1 VGRIGRG
8 WVLTKESWA
17 VVRGDRSL
25 LLFPIVTGVSAL
37 AVAAVFFGVGAG
49 VGTAADSFWAALP
62 FLVLGAYLIIAI
74 GQFCAVALAACAT
87 KALDGADTRFSDGV
101 GAARVRL
108 GVILAWAGVQLLV
121 GAAITALQALL
132 RDAAGGLVSGLVG
145 GVANFAWTVATFF
158 VVPVIALEGAGPRD
172 AIKRS
177 SGVVRER
184 WGEGVVGTATIG
196 GAIFLAGILPGV
208 LLIAIGAALTADS
221 AAAGAVLIAV
231 GVIVVV
237 IAPAPGDARGGVS
250 CRSLPLRDDGRDRR
264 PFHGRLTRRR
274 VPPEER
280 PERAHL
286 SARLDAF
293 RPCERGLPER
303 MRRHGALRTD
313 RRPGLRAVSRR
324 PGCAVAACAAWPH
337 AFRAC
342 FE

>member
-1 VGRIGRG
+1 
-8 WVLTKESWA
+8 
-17 VVRGDRSL
+17 
-25 LLFPIVTGVSAL
+25 
-37 AVAAVFFGVGAG
+37 
-49 VGTAADSFWAALP
+49 
-62 FLVLGAYLIIAI
+62 LIIAI

-132 RDAAGGLVSGLVG
+132 RDAAGGLVSALVG

-237 IAPAPGDARGGVS
+237 IAGLLQATLGAVFRVALYRYATTGETVGRFTDDQLAGAFGPRSGRNARI
-250 CRSLPLRDDGRDRR
+250 
-264 PFHGRLTRRR
+264 
-274 VPPEER
+274 
-280 PERAHL
+280 
-286 SARLDAF
+286 
-293 RPCERGLPER
+293 
-303 MRRHGALRTD
+303 
-313 RRPGLRAVSRR
+313 
-324 PGCAVAACAAWPH
+324 
-337 AFRAC
+337 
-342 FE
+342 